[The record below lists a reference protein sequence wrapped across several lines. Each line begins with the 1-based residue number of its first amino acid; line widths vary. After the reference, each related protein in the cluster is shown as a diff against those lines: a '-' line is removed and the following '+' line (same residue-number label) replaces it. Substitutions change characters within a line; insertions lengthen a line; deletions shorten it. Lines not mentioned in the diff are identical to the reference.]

1 MLFSLFIKVPILYKI
16 SYKNTNLFHQL
27 LCFTHQLLPAGPR
40 PLARS
45 CQNRQA
51 SSQLLPAR
59 PGTAAHTPRQNRQAS
74 RHGGSSFSQGPGKTP
89 FCQNRQASTNS
100 YVSCTRRAREDA
112 LLSEQTSKQLS
123 TGYPQSL
130 GKLSTAFAHDSSSTA
145 QEPWSPVHIGS
156 VFSPWTTNDSTWDA

>member
-89 FCQNRQASTNS
+89 FCQNRQASS
-100 YVSCTRRAREDA
+100 YPQVIHSLWESYPQPLPMILRARP
-112 LLSEQTSKQLS
+112 KN
-123 TGYPQSL
+123 L
-130 GKLSTAFAHDSSSTA
+130 GPRS
-145 QEPWSPVHIGS
+145 I
-156 VFSPWTTNDSTWDA
+156 